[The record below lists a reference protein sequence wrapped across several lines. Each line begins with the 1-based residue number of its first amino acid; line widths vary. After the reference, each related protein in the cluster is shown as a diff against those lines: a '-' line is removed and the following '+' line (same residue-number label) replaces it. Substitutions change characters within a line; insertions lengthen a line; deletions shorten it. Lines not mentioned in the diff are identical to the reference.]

1 MAENT
6 GAVVDII
13 IPIYRCGAGF
23 RNILDRLLKQ
33 TVKPNHIFLLQT
45 VERESELLKEFESSI
60 ISVHPVMKKIL
71 TMGLQGIK
79 GQKCQRQ
86 ILYYL

>member
-1 MAENT
+1 MTENT

-45 VERESELLKEFESSI
+45 VERESELLKEFESNI
-60 ISVHPVMKKIL
+60 ISVHPVKS
-71 TMGLQGIK
+71 IK

>member
-33 TVKPNHIFLLQT
+33 TVKPNHIFLLFD
-45 VERESELLKEFESSI
+45 RNI
-60 ISVHPVMKKIL
+60 IL
-71 TMGLQGIK
+71 
-79 GQKCQRQ
+79 
-86 ILYYL
+86 

>member
-60 ISVHPVMKKIL
+60 ISVHPARLWNVKKPPPISVSR
-71 TMGLQGIK
+71 G
-79 GQKCQRQ
+79 
-86 ILYYL
+86 